1 MTTELAD
8 NVRKYR
14 RRAGISQEDLAHA
27 AGVSPGT
34 VRKVEQG
41 GTVRMETLHA
51 LVRALRVATGALM
64 ASDAPEPVGRAEEP
78 NRVNLIQLRA
88 VLTPA
93 VGLVDQAPE
102 AVGEDP
108 TCVRS
113 AGRWETLGSCT
124 SPTTQGR

>member
-14 RRAGISQEDLAHA
+14 RRAGLSQEELAHA

-51 LVRALRVATGALM
+51 LARALGVTTATLLAP
-64 ASDAPEPVGRAEEP
+64 DAPEPVGR
-78 NRVNLIQLRA
+78 
-88 VLTPA
+88 
-93 VGLVDQAPE
+93 
-102 AVGEDP
+102 GEDP
-108 TCVRS
+108 TAS
-113 AGRWETLGSCT
+113 T
-124 SPTTQGR
+124 